1 MMEKLEDNYILKAS
15 FIILVTFKTTCILIN
30 NILIMVKTAV
40 IKRCYILIALVLGSV
55 FSLHEKI
62 TPVPKQ

>member
-40 IKRCYILIALVLGSV
+40 IKRC
-55 FSLHEKI
+55 
-62 TPVPKQ
+62 